1 MYLGKVGNIRSANAW
16 LAYSADTPAPHT
28 LEFLLMFHFVIFSEK
43 SSFTVF
49 GKIHIYIL
57 IYILHFW
64 TSGNA
69 CVSPFPFDV
78 TARISAFY
86 FAYVHIEY
94 LLVTHIGHF
103 AGICIWTLAWMS
115 TSGLCQLLWL
125 LCMCT
130 GIHPIGKK
138 RRDKKTTD
146 TNFELVLGGGS
157 GGVTAMTYSVL
168 ISALSVSRPTV
179 YLVYVVYTL

>member
-28 LEFLLMFHFVIFSEK
+28 LEFLLVFHFVIFSEK
-43 SSFTVF
+43 SPFVDIETVF

-115 TSGLCQLLWL
+115 TSGLCQLSWL
-125 LCMCT
+125 LCT

-138 RRDKKTTD
+138 RRDKKNQTPTSSWSWAAAVVVSVQWL
-146 TNFELVLGGGS
+146 TPCSLAPCQCLG
-157 GGVTAMTYSVL
+157 
-168 ISALSVSRPTV
+168 PP
-179 YLVYVVYTL
+179 YTWYM